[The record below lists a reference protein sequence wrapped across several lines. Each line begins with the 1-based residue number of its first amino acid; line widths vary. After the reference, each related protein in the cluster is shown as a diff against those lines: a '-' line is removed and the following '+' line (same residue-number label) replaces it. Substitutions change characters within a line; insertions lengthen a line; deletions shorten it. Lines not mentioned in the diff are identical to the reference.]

1 MATPNLGTEE
11 CLALLRDASLRPE
24 SIAEE
29 MECAGGHPPT
39 PADIAA
45 ARSLLEELGA
55 APPQPAEAA
64 TQATAV
70 AKGIAQL
77 PEVLALS
84 LLRAAGASGRQDVL
98 REVAVGSAKALAKEA
113 KRELQLLKQRGVK
126 VEDLAPSGAPIL
138 RPQAEAESAAC
149 YASSIDAYGERAVWY
164 AKSSRVGVEVV
175 QAVISDVRGILA
187 VDALGLSRRSWRE
200 FVKRMP
206 RQSVVTTVEIPRDH
220 ARALIAEAAEQGAR
234 NGFSP
239 AQGYHEAVVM
249 LGPPRELLPPPQL
262 DFGPGGEEPY
272 ALAAAKLFE
281 ESLFFAWIPEEEAL
295 RAFSLKVEE
304 IAQSQLYVDEA
315 QRAAAFDR
323 AADEASLAFFTPQRR
338 TRYARRLSEMARV
351 LDASAQPDAARICL
365 AVSLRLPQEGGEKN
379 PFCRALFA
387 HALGPL
393 RRAQEQAQAQEEG
406 ALAQP
411 SAQAAPQGALVNPR

>member
-29 MECAGGHPPT
+29 MECAGEHPPT

-45 ARSLLEELGA
+45 ARSLLDELGA
-55 APPQPAEAA
+55 APPEPAEAGK
-64 TQATAV
+64 QAAAV
-70 AKGIAQL
+70 AKGIDQL

-84 LLRAAGASGRQDVL
+84 MLRAAGASGRQDVL
-98 REVAVGSAKALAKEA
+98 REVAIGSAKALAKEA
-113 KRELQLLKQRGVK
+113 KRELQRLKQQGVK
-126 VEDLAPSGAPIL
+126 VEDLARAGAPIL
-138 RPQAEAESAAC
+138 RPQPEAESAAC

-175 QAVISDVRGILA
+175 QAVISDIRGILA

-234 NGFSP
+234 NGFTP
-239 AQGYHEAVVM
+239 AQGYHEAVAM
-249 LGPPRELLPPPQL
+249 LGPPRDLLPPQQL
-262 DFGPGGEEPY
+262 DFGPGGEESY
-272 ALAAAKLFE
+272 ALAGAKLFE
-281 ESLFFAWIPEEEAL
+281 DSLFSAWIPEEDAL

-304 IAQSQLYVDEA
+304 IARSQLYVDEA

-323 AADEASLAFFTPQRR
+323 AAGEASVAYFTPQRLA
-338 TRYARRLSEMARV
+338 RYARRLAEMARV
-351 LDASAQPDAARICL
+351 LEAAGQPEEARICL
-365 AVSLRLPQEGGEKN
+365 AASRRLLQEGEEGN

-393 RRAQEQAQAQEEG
+393 RRAQEQAQAEEAG

-411 SAQAAPQGALVNPR
+411 SLQAAPQGTLVNPR